1 LALGASLTPE
11 AVEEMFRYAHPV
23 SLGKL
28 RGRSRVEGSVAG
40 PSHPSSRTN
49 THASNPDPASSR
61 RGSVH
66 SLPTSASEAS
76 ANSGGTPTGAAS
88 RSLSTALHEHS
99 EEEGLSYREFLVCLA
114 VGSVLHLLP
123 YRAGTPPSPRA
134 AAAGGAGGEG
144 SSSSPAA
151 RHAAAAILQAGAE
164 LPSASSDPDPSPP
177 AIEPAAEAAPQPPLI
192 LPDAPAPDA
201 APAPRDAA
209 AGHSLHSPASPS
221 RIPTESEAVDFL
233 AHSQHGLALALRLVL
248 EAWVL
253 FDKNGDGRVD
263 KEEVLEIIS
272 QEIRGG
278 DRSAVHKAHAQGSGD
293 DLGIL
298 SKSRWEEL
306 DWSPSGEITFREFVG
321 AMEQWV
327 GADEEEEE
335 LEDNWQSPS
344 VGGGLAHSPS
354 TPTRT
359 GGAAGSP
366 ASFSGPLS
374 PPAELPPTAQ

>member
-1 LALGASLTPE
+1 
-11 AVEEMFRYAHPV
+11 MW
-23 SLGKL
+23 
-28 RGRSRVEGSVAG
+28 
-40 PSHPSSRTN
+40 
-49 THASNPDPASSR
+49 
-61 RGSVH
+61 
-66 SLPTSASEAS
+66 
-76 ANSGGTPTGAAS
+76 
-88 RSLSTALHEHS
+88 
-99 EEEGLSYREFLVCLA
+99 
-114 VGSVLHLLP
+114 
-123 YRAGTPPSPRA
+123 RA
-134 AAAGGAGGEG
+134 AWRAQAT
-144 SSSSPAA
+144 PA
-151 RHAAAAILQAGAE
+151 L
-164 LPSASSDPDPSPP
+164 
-177 AIEPAAEAAPQPPLI
+177 PLI
-192 LPDAPAPDA
+192 LPVAPAP
-201 APAPRDAA
+201 DAA

-344 VGGGLAHSPS
+344 GGGGALAHSPS

-359 GGAAGSP
+359 GGAAGSSS
-366 ASFSGPLS
+366 ATFSGPFS
-374 PPAELPPTAQ
+374 PPAEQPPSAQ